1 MESYDRALDLKTGE
15 TVRRVVWAAPN
26 GRRYR
31 LVFSRFVSMQRLHLI
46 AQKLSVTPLDG
57 PMTLDIAGGIN
68 GQMNNSGSQHFSEGD
83 KRLYEGRHM
92 QYNQTTEQSGIHFV
106 FNTTFSF
113 AMDGQPRDEKGFII
127 MERRIIKQEFKLDIP
142 AGSTLTVQKLSTV
155 YTSRDKDSE
164 SLDAAAL
171 QAKALAGQEEACAL
185 GYDAL
190 LAESAAA
197 WAAKVWDNVPV
208 TIQAADPFDQMA
220 IRFAQYHLYV
230 MTPAHDNRMN
240 VGAKGLS
247 GEGYKGHTFWDTEM
261 FVLPYFIY
269 SDPAIARS
277 LEEYRWLSLPGAH
290 KKAAANNY
298 QGAQF
303 PWEAAWID
311 DGRLH
316 INDVVGPDEY
326 KEHVDDNAFTNYM
339 AAWNIRKA
347 LEYSR
352 QLKAEK
358 PDLYRALDAKLGL
371 AALEP
376 QWEEKLSRLY
386 LPQPREDLVI
396 PQDRTYLTLK
406 DIDLTKYKNQQNVG
420 SIYRDYNQEQI
431 THMQVS
437 KQADIL
443 IMFLLLEDEFSAEV
457 KRANW
462 SYYEPR
468 TLHDSSLSLSTHCIL
483 ASDMGSRELA
493 YQLFRSAAAIDVGP
507 NMKTS
512 DAGMFPFFGSLGV
525 MDPLDPAEYELDAF
539 YPNLVEAFTN
549 DQGTLCVPK
558 DVSSLATYYNIDLLE
573 ACGYTADDI
582 PDDYADYMA
591 FLTDLQAK
599 LDEVY
604 GPNQIAAMTYN
615 QDLSR
620 NLCILQDGG
629 NSLID
634 AEGNATLTSD
644 GIVKNMQSVASAWI
658 KYVPSVEGET
668 IWGTGAAC
676 LPPRA
681 DAAEAMDVESDPVWA
696 VHSAMIDCAL
706 PWQLGNNASIIN
718 TAYQNYF
725 PLAVNGE
732 MTAAVFVVYLSFHKV
747 NLFTDSYTFVGLEN
761 YTRLFTDNM
770 ARTALTNTLQK
781 FTNITIP
788 YLKPITT
795 YVLLTGIIGT
805 LQMFDQAYIFSNG
818 SGGPANS
825 TLTVSLLVYR
835 YAFGPNNAMG
845 YAATIAII
853 LAAVIMIVSMI
864 AEKLNSHRTDPSLG
878 GQHRQHLPDA
888 AVLHQLPQGRV

>member
-1 MESYDRALDLKTGE
+1 MGMDYSRAADWIVAEDSFDPEHLGKCESIMCQGNGYLCLRNATDEFNPGEQRDLFVAGTFNKFDADEVTELPNAADVSRLDLRLDGVRFSLLTGKVESYDRALDLKTGE
-15 TVRRVVWAAPN
+15 TVRRVV
-26 GRRYR
+26 
-31 LVFSRFVSMQRLHLI
+31 
-46 AQKLSVTPLDG
+46 
-57 PMTLDIAGGIN
+57 
-68 GQMNNSGSQHFSEGD
+68 
-83 KRLYEGRHM
+83 
-92 QYNQTTEQSGIHFV
+92 
-106 FNTTFSF
+106 
-113 AMDGQPRDEKGFII
+113 
-127 MERRIIKQEFKLDIP
+127 
-142 AGSTLTVQKLSTV
+142 
-155 YTSRDKDSE
+155 
-164 SLDAAAL
+164 
-171 QAKALAGQEEACAL
+171 
-185 GYDAL
+185 
-190 LAESAAA
+190 

-303 PWEAAWID
+303 PWEAAWIDDGEVTPVWGAADIVTGLPTKIWSGFIEQHITADVAYGAWEYHQATGDQDFMDRCGYELILDTGKFWASRLEEGD

-512 DAGMFPFFGSLGV
+512 DAGIHAGSLAGVWQSVVFGFGGVRMLDGKLRIDPALPDAWTSLDFYLYWHGQKLHVTLTHDAAVIENLTAAAPVTLTVGIWGGNDQETAAINQLKDNFEADHGCTVELKVYTDFNTQFQADLIGQTAPDCFYIDGVMFPFFGSLGV

-573 ACGYTADDI
+573 ACGYTA
-582 PDDYADYMA
+582 
-591 FLTDLQAK
+591 
-599 LDEVY
+599 
-604 GPNQIAAMTYN
+604 
-615 QDLSR
+615 
-620 NLCILQDGG
+620 
-629 NSLID
+629 
-634 AEGNATLTSD
+634 
-644 GIVKNMQSVASAWI
+644 
-658 KYVPSVEGET
+658 
-668 IWGTGAAC
+668 
-676 LPPRA
+676 
-681 DAAEAMDVESDPVWA
+681 
-696 VHSAMIDCAL
+696 
-706 PWQLGNNASIIN
+706 SIIN

-732 MTAAVFVVYLSFHKV
+732 MTAAEF
-747 NLFTDSYTFVGLEN
+747 
-761 YTRLFTDNM
+761 
-770 ARTALTNTLQK
+770 LQAA
-781 FTNITIP
+781 
-788 YLKPITT
+788 
-795 YVLLTGIIGT
+795 
-805 LQMFDQAYIFSNG
+805 QDQANQEI
-818 SGGPANS
+818 AN
-825 TLTVSLLVYR
+825 
-835 YAFGPNNAMG
+835 AG
-845 YAATIAII
+845 
-853 LAAVIMIVSMI
+853 
-864 AEKLNSHRTDPSLG
+864 
-878 GQHRQHLPDA
+878 
-888 AVLHQLPQGRV
+888 